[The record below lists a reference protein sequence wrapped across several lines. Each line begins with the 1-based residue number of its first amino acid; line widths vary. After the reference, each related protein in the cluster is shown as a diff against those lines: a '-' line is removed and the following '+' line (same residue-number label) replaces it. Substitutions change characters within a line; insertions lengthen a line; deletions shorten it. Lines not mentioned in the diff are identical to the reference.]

1 MTPERIPDATQYR
14 PVVARLQ
21 KTYERRTDELRALQS
36 EASAPGSDGGQSNAD
51 SSPPHSPPVT
61 GAYVHV
67 MSPESAFT
75 AVTSVTPVQSHPHL
89 PPGAAPPLKDA
100 LRTGQKQFNNLIQR
114 IGGGGDHHRQQE
126 LSPGQLAV
134 HKRREAEDADSDY
147 RRAVYHMDTL
157 RLRRDH
163 IGRSALAS
171 AEEFAFDLSTT
182 MRRALRPLHLH

>member
-1 MTPERIPDATQYR
+1 M
-14 PVVARLQ
+14 
-21 KTYERRTDELRALQS
+21 
-36 EASAPGSDGGQSNAD
+36 
-51 SSPPHSPPVT
+51 T

-67 MSPESAFT
+67 LSPESAFT

-182 MRRALRPLHLH
+182 MRLLLGSYAEATRHVGVGGVQAAETAEMIVHEISPEVDGPSVLSRSS

>member
-1 MTPERIPDATQYR
+1 M
-14 PVVARLQ
+14 ARLQ

-36 EASAPGSDGGQSNAD
+36 DASAPGSDGGTSNAD
-51 SSPPHSPPVT
+51 SSPPNSPPVT

-67 MSPESAFT
+67 FGAESAFT
-75 AVTSVTPVQSHPHL
+75 AVTSVSPTPSHPHL

-134 HKRREAEDADSDY
+134 HKRREAEEADIVI
-147 RRAVYHMDTL
+147 RWVPRAELVAAVLDG
-157 RLRRDH
+157 RLQN
-163 IGRSALAS
+163 SALIVATL
-171 AEEFAFDLSTT
+171 AVEAVE
-182 MRRALRPLHLH
+182 RRPQS